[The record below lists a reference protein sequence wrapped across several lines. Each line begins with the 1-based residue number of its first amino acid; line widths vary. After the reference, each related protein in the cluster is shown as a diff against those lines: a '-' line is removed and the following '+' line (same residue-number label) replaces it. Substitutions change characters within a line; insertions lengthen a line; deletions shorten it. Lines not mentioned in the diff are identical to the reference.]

1 MKSNLGYKVNKLS
14 DTMDNLVETVEKVSD
29 QITEL
34 QDTMVKLWRAE
45 DMEENGG
52 KFRWPFDEHGNLLPN
67 VSITENGNK

>member
-14 DTMDNLVETVEKVSD
+14 DTMDDLVETVEKVSD

>member
-1 MKSNLGYKVNKLS
+1 MKSNLGYKVNKLG
-14 DTMDNLVETVEKVSD
+14 DTMDDLVETVEKVSD

>member
-14 DTMDNLVETVEKVSD
+14 DTMDDLVETVEKVSD

-67 VSITENGNK
+67 VSITDNGNK

>member
-14 DTMDNLVETVEKVSD
+14 DTMDDLVETVEKVSD

-67 VSITENGNK
+67 VSITETGNK

>member
-52 KFRWPFDEHGNLLPN
+52 KVRWPFDEHGNLLPN